1 MKKLF
6 DVLIFATLFFVAVC
20 AEAKTTAESLCL
32 QKASKP
38 EVTIEVS
45 YGALKYD
52 FSKNNKTLTR
62 MHIRN
67 YGGTVL
73 PGKQVH
79 GLASYDL
86 VTEISFQLQKSSFS
100 NKATC
105 VYPLYVTLKIGVQNP
120 TIYISRNLQKG
131 SCSYQVALRHEQTH
145 QQINAEI
152 FESFLP
158 KIEQTFLNIVSQY
171 ALLSSEADI
180 DLTQAQK
187 TLQSKYLEA
196 LNPVIEEIKST
207 IKQEQSKLDSIEN
220 YNYEESI
227 CKGKGV

>member
-6 DVLIFATLFFVAVC
+6 DVLIFATLFLVAVC
-20 AEAKTTAESLCL
+20 AHAKTNAERLCL
-32 QKASKP
+32 ENASKP

-67 YGGTVL
+67 YGGTVA

-86 VTEISFQLQKSSFS
+86 ATEISFQLQKSSFS

-105 VYPLYVTLKIGVQNP
+105 IYPLYVTLKVGVQNP
-120 TIYISRNLQKG
+120 TIYISKNLKEG
-131 SCSYQVALRHEQTH
+131 SCAYQVALRHEQTH

-158 KIEQTFLNIVSQY
+158 KIEQTFLNVVSQY
-171 ALLSSEADI
+171 ALISSEADM
-180 DLTQAQK
+180 DMTQVQK
-187 TLQSKYLEA
+187 TLQAKYLDA

-227 CKGKGV
+227 CK